1 MVRPVHTDRNL
12 SSAADRLV
20 RTVIEPMA
28 GDGLRTICLAYKD
41 YEPGLAIDWEA
52 EDEVLSGLTA
62 VAIVGIQD
70 PVRPEVPDAI
80 KKCQRAGITV
90 RMVTGDNV
98 NTARSIAQSCGIL
111 QPGDTTMLVIESK
124 VIACMHVLVQ
134 RMQEFNAR
142 IRDAKGEVSQAL
154 LDNVWPRLRVLARAQ
169 PTDKY
174 ILVKGIIDSKTSK
187 NQEVVAVTGDGTNDA
202 PALKKADV
210 GFAMVSVDGMRVHI
224 HCACRASR
232 ARTWPRRRRT

>member
-1 MVRPVHTDRNL
+1 MVSPTITNRKL
-12 SSAADRLV
+12 SSSADRLV

-41 YEPGLAIDWEA
+41 YEPGEVVNWEA

-70 PVRPEVPDAI
+70 PVRPEVPEAI

-124 VIACMHVLVQ
+124 VIGCMHTPSVHCV
-134 RMQEFNAR
+134 QEFNAR
-142 IRDAKGEVSQAL
+142 IRDSKGEVSQAL
-154 LDNVWPRLRVLARAQ
+154 LDNLWPRLRVLARAQ

-210 GFAMVSVDGMRVHI
+210 GFAMVGVN
-224 HCACRASR
+224 
-232 ARTWPRRRRT
+232 